1 MVDCLSTTVNT
12 ASAWR
17 TPSMNCLEK
26 KCRKPSRLSTPMM
39 AQALELPCLLPHI
52 HCIFK
57 LRIAENWQIIIGL
70 PFGFSRNLWCQTFH
84 SFQAQLFIFFSFL
97 FRRIVI
103 VNILRTPY
111 KMWYRWI
118 EYVKKARHGG
128 GQYFLIRLV
137 LPPVLSCW
145 CLPILL
151 VRIINWW
158 IQAVLLSMLLP
169 TISQVQAAVLWKSKS
184 FWGVLAYR
192 TWFSSW

>member
-1 MVDCLSTTVNT
+1 
-12 ASAWR
+12 
-17 TPSMNCLEK
+17 
-26 KCRKPSRLSTPMM
+26 
-39 AQALELPCLLPHI
+39 
-52 HCIFK
+52 
-57 LRIAENWQIIIGL
+57 
-70 PFGFSRNLWCQTFH
+70 
-84 SFQAQLFIFFSFL
+84 
-97 FRRIVI
+97 
-103 VNILRTPY
+103 
-111 KMWYRWI
+111 MWYRWI

-151 VRIINWW
+151 VTIINWW

-192 TWFSSW
+192 TCSAHGKTSKETLVFWVSAKQVICKNAMFSGSQPSKLYAKMFKEAKIMKQRLCWKRSNWKVLIWIKHTWLEALLCLRFTAMQCVWKLGIING